1 MLPFSRKNT
10 SAESSIHCLP
20 WVDIDT
26 AGAAIGS
33 PRIQNGTCSMP
44 RPRRE
49 RGRGHTENPSMKHK
63 LQLKGRHSIFD
74 RFAGVVTRAA
84 GSQWAFTGAVAIV
97 VIWALTGPFLDYS
110 ESWQLVI
117 NTGTTIVTFMMV
129 FLIQQ
134 SQNKDSLAIH
144 IKLNELLASQ
154 QTASNRTI
162 SIEDLDEEDL
172 LTLREFYCRLS
183 ELAQKEGGIK
193 ATHSLDDA
201 QGVHAR
207 KSRRPENSG
216 KAG

>member
-1 MLPFSRKNT
+1 
-10 SAESSIHCLP
+10 
-20 WVDIDT
+20 
-26 AGAAIGS
+26 
-33 PRIQNGTCSMP
+33 
-44 RPRRE
+44 
-49 RGRGHTENPSMKHK
+49 MKHK

-74 RFAGVVTRAA
+74 RFAGVVTTLPVRN
-84 GSQWAFTGAVAIV
+84 GSGSNRG
-97 VIWALTGPFLDYS
+97 IWAPTALLDYS
-110 ESWQLVI
+110 SWQLVI
-117 NTGTTIVTFMMV
+117 NTGDHRHLRDGVPDPAIAE
-129 FLIQQ
+129 Q
-134 SQNKDSLAIH
+134 DSFAIH

-154 QTASNRTI
+154 QTASNRV
-162 SIEDLDEEDL
+162 SKDLDEEDL